1 MLILD
6 RIENDIAVIEAD
18 DKIIEVHISEL
29 AENVK
34 EGDVLTESDGKYI
47 VDSEATV
54 ERREKLASMYRNR
67 LRKKRKE

>member
-6 RIENDIAVIEAD
+6 RIENDIAVIETD
-18 DKIIEVHISEL
+18 DKIIEVKLSEL
-29 AENVK
+29 AENAK

-47 VDSEATV
+47 VDSEAKG

>member
-6 RIENDIAVIEAD
+6 RIENDIAVIETD
-18 DKIIEVHISEL
+18 DKIIEVKFSEL
-29 AENVK
+29 AENAK

-47 VDSEATV
+47 VDSEATA

>member
-29 AENVK
+29 AENAKGGV
-34 EGDVLTESDGKYI
+34 VLKESDGKYI
-47 VDSEATV
+47 VDSEATAA
-54 ERREKLASMYRNR
+54 RKEKLASMYRNR
-67 LRKKRKE
+67 LRKKREE